1 MANVKANAQDYINK
15 LYDQNQDRQ
24 KQLLMEA
31 FSKGTESLDTAKQD
45 VQKQTDVNLERT
57 DVEAQRAQQAYKPQ
71 NVSYAIGQQSALS
84 MENQQK
90 KNTQMIRDQQQ
101 TAEAELE
108 RVRKVYADQ
117 YAAAIK
123 KAQADNDMARAQ
135 QLYEA
140 AKAKDAEL
148 SGFYSSVGTLD
159 NEALINQIY
168 ASANESE
175 KQALQMSLAEKLSG
189 IYAQREAQQKETDK
203 ALTQTYVD
211 DLKRQKNFAEVQNAY
226 GLGSGNM
233 AQAQLAQNTDAT
245 ENLAELRRV
254 QMIRDAALAQQR
266 AETEKTVADAA
277 AEIGMS
283 NEQKRLEALYR
294 EAQTRQVPATTQPAQ
309 TSGGTYGEISY
320 DPNRILEVQKMLNQ
334 QGANL
339 SENGVFDDATRQAY
353 AHYVSDNMKENYSL
367 GNSYNDER
375 IRIEGATGREGIT
388 FTELEELVRADKV
401 KEVVDPVR
409 KTVTYVAVEQPKG
422 KSTGGKNL
430 ASNRTNMM
438 I

>member
-24 KQLLMEA
+24 KQMLMEA

-71 NVSYAIGQQSALS
+71 NVSDAVGQQSALS

-101 TAEAELE
+101 TADAEIE
-108 RVRKVYADQ
+108 RLRKLYADQ
-117 YAAAIK
+117 FSAAIK
-123 KAQADNDMARAQ
+123 KAQAENDMAKAQ

-140 AKAKDAEL
+140 AKATEAQLK
-148 SGFYSSVGTLD
+148 GFYAPVGTVD

-233 AQAQLAQNTDAT
+233 AQAQLAQNTEAT
-245 ENLAELRRV
+245 ENLAEIRRV

-294 EAQTRQVPATTQPAQ
+294 EAQTRQVPATTQPVQ
-309 TSGGTYGEISY
+309 TSGGIYGENSY

-334 QGANL
+334 QGANI

-353 AHYVSDNMKENYSL
+353 AQYVSDNMKENYSL

-375 IRIEGATGREGIT
+375 IRIEGATGREGVT
-388 FTELEELVRADKV
+388 FAELEELVRADKV
-401 KEVVDPVR
+401 KEVIDPVR
-409 KTVTYVAVEQPKG
+409 KTVTYVATEQ
-422 KSTGGKNL
+422 T
-430 ASNRTNMM
+430 
-438 I
+438 